1 MREPVRDP
9 GRLEHIL
16 TAINRIFQFVKD
28 KSKSEIQKDSVLYFA
43 LVKNIEIIGEAAYM
57 LSAEF
62 KESHPQTPWKIVQG
76 MRHYLVHGY
85 ANIDVHELYSTAVN
99 DKTQIGISAFYSKLN
114 NAIKWKDTALYRNIA
129 DKYNEL

>member
-1 MREPVRDP
+1 MREKSRDK
-9 GRLEHIL
+9 GRIEDIINYSENIRKMIDGVSYDKFQNDIL
-16 TAINRIFQFVKD
+16 IYYAVMKNV
-28 KSKSEIQKDSVLYFA
+28 EIV
-43 LVKNIEIIGEAAYM
+43 GEAAYM

-99 DKTQIGISAFYSKLN
+99 DIPILRQQAETYLA
-114 NAIKWKDTALYRNIA
+114 DTNWEEWEKNIV
-129 DKYNEL
+129 

>member
-1 MREPVRDP
+1 MREKLRDK
-9 GRLEHIL
+9 GRIEDIIKYSENIRMMIDGVSYETFQNDIL
-16 TAINRIFQFVKD
+16 IYYAVMKNV
-28 KSKSEIQKDSVLYFA
+28 EIV
-43 LVKNIEIIGEAAYM
+43 GEAAYM

-99 DKTQIGISAFYSKLN
+99 DIPILRQQAEKYLADTNWEEWEN
-114 NAIKWKDTALYRNIA
+114 NNV
-129 DKYNEL
+129 

>member
-1 MREPVRDP
+1 MREKLRDK
-9 GRLEHIL
+9 GRIEDIIKYSENIRTMIDGVSYETFQNDIL
-16 TAINRIFQFVKD
+16 I
-28 KSKSEIQKDSVLYFA
+28 YFA
-43 LVKNIEIIGEAAYM
+43 VMKNVEIVGEAAYM

-99 DKTQIGISAFYSKLN
+99 DIPILKQQAETYLADTNWEEWEN
-114 NAIKWKDTALYRNIA
+114 NNV
-129 DKYNEL
+129 

>member
-1 MREPVRDP
+1 MREKLRDK
-9 GRLEHIL
+9 GRIEDIINYSENIRKMIDGVSYETFQNDIL
-16 TAINRIFQFVKD
+16 IYYAVMKNV
-28 KSKSEIQKDSVLYFA
+28 EIV
-43 LVKNIEIIGEAAYM
+43 GEAAYM

-99 DKTQIGISAFYSKLN
+99 DIPILKQQAETYLADTNWEEWEN
-114 NAIKWKDTALYRNIA
+114 NNV
-129 DKYNEL
+129 

>member
-1 MREPVRDP
+1 MREKLRDK
-9 GRLEHIL
+9 GRIEDIIKYSENIRKMIDGVSYETFQNDIL
-16 TAINRIFQFVKD
+16 IYYAVMKNV
-28 KSKSEIQKDSVLYFA
+28 EIV
-43 LVKNIEIIGEAAYM
+43 GEAAYM

-99 DKTQIGISAFYSKLN
+99 DIPILRQQAEKYLADTNWEEWEN
-114 NAIKWKDTALYRNIA
+114 NAI
-129 DKYNEL
+129 